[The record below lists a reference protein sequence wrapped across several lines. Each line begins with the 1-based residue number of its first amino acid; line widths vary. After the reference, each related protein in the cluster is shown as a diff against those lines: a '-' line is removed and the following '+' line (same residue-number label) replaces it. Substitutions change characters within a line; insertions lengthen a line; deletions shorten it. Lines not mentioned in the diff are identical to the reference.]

1 MAAPPERTRSK
12 RTRITILVALAL
24 VGASVG
30 GYLWVRSRRVPPPRF
45 ETANVDRG
53 AIVAKVTATGTL
65 SALVTVQVGA
75 QVSGRIEKLFVDYN
89 SVVKKGDLI
98 ALIDPEL
105 FNAALAQAKAN
116 LLAAQAAVVKDR
128 VMVFDGERTYK
139 REKELRAQN
148 LVAQSDLDTSET
160 TYLAAKAQQ
169 QADEATV
176 AQSNANLEQARV
188 NLAYCKIFAP
198 ISGMVIQRN
207 VDVGQTV
214 AASFTAP
221 VLFTIA
227 EDLTHIQVDTNVAE
241 ADVGKLADGMTATFT
256 VDAYANERFQ
266 GKIRQIRNAST
277 TLQNVV
283 TYDAVIDVE
292 NKDLKLRPGMTANA
306 TVIYAERSDVV
317 RVPNAALRFRPP
329 PGMMGGKEHKEHHA
343 ETGTAGALPK
353 KPGERSVYSVKDDKP
368 VLASIRVGVTD
379 GTYSELLDGELEPGE
394 ALITGL
400 TTAGQS
406 AMAQRMRSPF

>member
-1 MAAPPERTRSK
+1 V
-12 RTRITILVALAL
+12 I
-24 VGASVG
+24 VG
-30 GYLWVRSRRVPPPRF
+30 GYILVRSRRKPPPRF
-45 ETANVDRG
+45 ETALVDRG
-53 AIVAKVTATGTL
+53 PIVAKVTATGTL

-75 QVSGRIEKLFVDYN
+75 QVSGRIQKLFVDYN

-105 FNAALAQAKAN
+105 FNAALAQSKAN
-116 LLAAQAAVVKDR
+116 LLAAEASVGKDK
-128 VMVFDGERTYK
+128 VMVRDAERTYR
-139 REKELRAQN
+139 REKELREQN
-148 LVAQSDLDTSET
+148 LVAQSDADTAET

-176 AQSNANLEQARV
+176 AQARANMEQARV
-188 NLAYCKIFAP
+188 NLEYTKIYAP
-198 ISGMVIQRN
+198 ISGMVIARN

-227 EDLTHIQVDTNVAE
+227 EDLTRIQVDTNIAE

-256 VDAYANERFQ
+256 VDAFTNESFQ
-266 GKIRQIRNAST
+266 GKIRQIRNASQ

-292 NKDLKLRPGMTANA
+292 NKELKLRPGMTANV
-306 TVIYAERSDVV
+306 TVVYAERGDVV

-329 PGMMGGKEHKEHHA
+329 PGLTKPKNGHA
-343 ETGTAGALPK
+343 EVGTAGPLPK
-353 KPGERSVYSVKDDKP
+353 KPGERTVYTVKAEEP
-368 VLASIRVGVTD
+368 VAVAIRVGVTD
-379 GTYSELLDGELEPGE
+379 GTYSELLEGELGPGD

-400 TTAGQS
+400 TNAGQS
-406 AMAQRMRSPF
+406 AMAQRLRSPF